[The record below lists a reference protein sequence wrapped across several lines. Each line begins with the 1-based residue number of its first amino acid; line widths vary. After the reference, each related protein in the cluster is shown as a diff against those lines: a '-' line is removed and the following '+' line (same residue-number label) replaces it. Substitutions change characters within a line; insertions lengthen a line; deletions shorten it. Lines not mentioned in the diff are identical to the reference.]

1 MTDDVTIKSVT
12 DANGVTTKT
21 ITVGEHTY
29 TTKESDNYI
38 LTNVGLG
45 TNTDKHDESFFKVS
59 KNGLLEANNA
69 LIYGTVYATNG
80 RFAGEVIAT
89 SGTFTG
95 DIMANSLTA
104 NKSGTIAG
112 WTFNENGFFRENN
125 SFSQL
130 IGSNG
135 ISISDFFFVQPEGFA
150 VTDPKYYER
159 IYEHQWDE
167 NDLLNSPI
175 RLLGGTEGKPYD
187 EAYSIEIYAYSNNPV
202 KVKVTGKFSEDI
214 NQSPQLEDGEKN
226 ITISDAMIY
235 QINNYTKIHLNTDD
249 IFFGYHFDDAIR
261 FPAALALI
269 DSIGLYDS
277 LNKRIGIYK
286 VDVLPYGMN
295 RIKSTIYLNKKR
307 SYNDFVVNSLFGQI
321 TLKTLDL
328 CPLGI
333 NAFSEFEFNIYP
345 NDDSNVE
352 SKVTISSS
360 KLKHSGVYDTT
371 VSSGSQLRI
380 GADGTIQRYSSSSKR
395 YKKDIT
401 SDIPSELSP
410 KKLYDLNI
418 VSYKY
423 KDNYLPYND
432 QRYNHNILGF
442 IAEDVYKKYPEACNL
457 NEDGTPEM
465 WEINILFPAALKL
478 IQEQHKELISLKK
491 QMKSIKQQFQRL
503 KACNNN

>member
-1 MTDDVTIKSVT
+1 M
-12 DANGVTTKT
+12 
-21 ITVGEHTY
+21 
-29 TTKESDNYI
+29 
-38 LTNVGLG
+38 
-45 TNTDKHDESFFKVS
+45 
-59 KNGLLEANNA
+59 EANNA
-69 LIYGTVYATNG
+69 LIYGTVYATDG

-95 DIMANSLTA
+95 DIIANSLTA
-104 NKSGTIAG
+104 NESGTIAG

-130 IGSNG
+130 IGANG

-167 NDLLNSPI
+167 NDLLNSSI
-175 RLLGGTEGKPYD
+175 RLLGGTEGEPYD
-187 EAYSIEIYAYSNNPV
+187 EAYYIEIYAYSNRPT

-214 NQSPQLEDGEKN
+214 NQSPQLEEGEK
-226 ITISDAMIY
+226 IIMISDTMIC
-235 QINNYTKIHLNTDD
+235 QINNYTKIYLNTDD

-269 DSIGLYDS
+269 DSIGLYDN

-286 VDVLPYGMN
+286 IDVLPSNMN
-295 RIKSTIYLNKKR
+295 HVKRTIYLNKNR
-307 SYNDFVVNSLFGQI
+307 SYDDFIINSLFGQI

-401 SDIPSELSP
+401 SDIPLELSP

-491 QMKSIKQQFQRL
+491 QMKSMKQQFQRL
-503 KACNNN
+503 KMCNNDQL